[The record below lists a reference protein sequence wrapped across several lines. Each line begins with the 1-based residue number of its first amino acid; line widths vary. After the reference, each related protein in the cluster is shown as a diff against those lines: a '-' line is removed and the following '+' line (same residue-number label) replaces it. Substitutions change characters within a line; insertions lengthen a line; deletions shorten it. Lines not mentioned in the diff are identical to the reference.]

1 MKKIIRLTEQ
11 DLHNIIKASVNRI
24 LREDVLGDD
33 WREAQEDQQDAV
45 MNNYEPFESQ
55 EDHNWSGVGDED
67 IDPTYYEPH
76 DEAIGW
82 NDDEAE
88 GYEED
93 PDWYRDDVIGAN
105 YDPSDGDLYA
115 GRA

>member
-33 WREAQEDQQDAV
+33 WREKEENQEDSV

-55 EDHNWSGVGDED
+55 EDHNWGGVGDED
-67 IDPTYYEPH
+67 IDPTYYEAH
-76 DEAIGW
+76 DDAIGW
-82 NDDEAE
+82 NNDEPEGFVDDEP
-88 GYEED
+88 D
-93 PDWYRDDVIGAN
+93 PFMDDHDPTDNELYN
-105 YDPSDGDLYA
+105 YGNW
-115 GRA
+115 